1 MWLITHASGLE
12 HDTGRMHPENIN
24 RLPAIEKA
32 LAAPEFEAL
41 TRVDAER
48 ASHEEIGR
56 VHDPEYVQRIL
67 DLIPA
72 SGQTAIDGDT
82 IVSAGSGEAA
92 LRAAG
97 GARQAVD
104 AVLTG
109 QTRRAFCALRPPGH
123 HAEPN
128 QAMGFCLF
136 NNVAI
141 GAAHARAAHGL
152 ERVAIVDFDVHHG
165 NGTQAM
171 FRGREGY
178 FYGSTHQS
186 PLFPGTGRRSENIPG
201 NLCNVPLP
209 DGTGSEVFREHFRD
223 EIMAEVQAF
232 NPQLILISAGFDAH
246 ARDPLA
252 GMELTEGDFAWATA
266 ELVAAADDCCQGR
279 IVSVLEG
286 GYDLEA
292 LAASTA
298 AHVRALLD

>member
-1 MWLITHASGLE
+1 MWLITHPSGRE

-24 RLPAIEKA
+24 RLPAIEQA
-32 LAAPEFEAL
+32 LSAPEFEAL
-41 TRVDAER
+41 TRVEAER
-48 ASHEEIGR
+48 TSHDEIAR
-56 VHDPEYVQRIL
+56 VHDADYIDRIL
-67 DLIPA
+67 GMIPT
-72 SGQTAIDGDT
+72 SGQTSIDGDT
-82 IVSAGSGEAA
+82 IVSPGSGEAA
-92 LRAAG
+92 VRAAG

-109 QTRRAFCALRPPGH
+109 QTKRAFCALRPPGH
-123 HAEPN
+123 HAEPDR
-128 QAMGFCLF
+128 AMGFCLF

-186 PLFPGTGRRSENIPG
+186 PLFPGTGRRSDNIPG
-201 NLCNVPLP
+201 NLCNVPLA

-223 EIMAEVQAF
+223 EIMAEVRAF
-232 NPQLILISAGFDAH
+232 EPQLIMISAGFDAH

-252 GMELTEGDFAWATA
+252 GMELTEADYTWATE
-266 ELVAAADDCCQGR
+266 ELVAAAEDYCQGR

-298 AHVRALLD
+298 AHVRALMV